1 MPWVFRYLE
10 IAKAPLS
17 PVVLNIAVRKDAAR
31 ILNAASSFF
40 WLEEGGSISVPSATI
55 EQFAVARKT
64 KAKRERER
72 ERERER
78 RATEE
83 RGIALA
89 IIKDLRY
96 AKMRPAY
103 RNR

>member
-1 MPWVFRYLE
+1 MGIGGRSEAEVVVFALGIQVLLKYLE

-55 EQFAVARKT
+55 EQFVVARKT
-64 KAKRERER
+64 
-72 ERERER
+72 
-78 RATEE
+78 
-83 RGIALA
+83 
-89 IIKDLRY
+89 
-96 AKMRPAY
+96 
-103 RNR
+103 

>member
-72 ERERER
+72 EEPQKRE
-78 RATEE
+78 A
-83 RGIALA
+83 
-89 IIKDLRY
+89 
-96 AKMRPAY
+96 
-103 RNR
+103 